1 MKKLLLLSL
10 LVVSL
15 VTVSQA
21 QLASLSISTDKG
33 TYSKYQDV
41 QIRVDAFNADGSRA
55 DCIADVHITNG
66 KNFDVTWGFGI
77 VGADYP
83 AVQPVI
89 DFWQTK
95 SRGAY
100 TVTVSTYPGTSAGAS
115 TLRQFTA
122 STTFS
127 VQ

>member
-21 QLASLSISTDKG
+21 QLASLRIWTDQSA
-33 TYSKYQDV
+33 YSRYQDV
-41 QIRVDAFNADGSRA
+41 QIHVDAFNADGSRA
-55 DCIADVHITNG
+55 DCTADVHITNG
-66 KNFDVTWGFGI
+66 KNFDVTWGIGLL
-77 VGADYP
+77 ASDYP
-83 AVQPVI
+83 AVQPIV

-95 SRGAY
+95 SKGVY
-100 TVTVSTYPGTSAGAS
+100 TVSVLTYPQTAGGAS
-115 TLRQFTA
+115 AKQFTA
-122 STTFS
+122 STSFS